1 MKRYGNEMKR
11 MLIGVIIIATIIATG
26 ILLTTYF
33 VTQPDDS
40 GLSTEHT
47 TDLPRAPLAL
57 IVQSG
62 TDGTRI
68 IADLEFGFRK
78 FEIIS
83 ESDIVSYTYLVG
95 YKRDR
100 LEIHNGFNKSGA
112 VGFGYAALGIYEFAY
127 LGDVKLFDYREDGVP
142 EPAYEDQ
149 PSWTSN
155 DSEGS
160 HKGPIPEENLTE
172 LSNAGVIFEFIDFSI
187 YFEDG
192 SNYVCGPSRLIVGVN
207 FTRNGSDW
215 ITDYIFEASDN
226 ESIYFAPASVSIQL
240 RSPVPEKTEDTEIPG
255 QPTESMEMP
264 IVLLVAPTAIALIL
278 ILLIVLITRRRN

>member
-11 MLIGVIIIATIIATG
+11 MLIAVIVIAAIIATG
-26 ILLTTYF
+26 ILLTTYY

-40 GLSTEHT
+40 GPVSEHT
-47 TDLPRAPLAL
+47 TDLPRAPLAI

-62 TDGTRI
+62 IDGTRV
-68 IADLEFGFRK
+68 IADLEIGFMK
-78 FEIIS
+78 S
-83 ESDIVSYTYLVG
+83 EYDYLIG
-95 YKRDR
+95 YRRDF
-100 LEIHNGFNKSGA
+100 LDIHNGYNRSDVIGL
-112 VGFGYAALGIYEFAY
+112 GYTALGIYSFAY
-127 LGDVKLFDYREDGVP
+127 LGDVKLFDYRENGVP

-155 DSEGS
+155 DAEGS
-160 HKGPIPEENLTE
+160 HTGPIRKENLTE

-192 SNYVCGPSRLIVGVN
+192 SNFVCGPSRLMVGVN

-215 ITDYIFEASDN
+215 IIDYIFDASDN

-240 RSPVPEKTEDTEIPG
+240 RSPVPEKAEDTEITG
-255 QPTESMEMP
+255 QSTESIEMP
-264 IVLLVAPTAIALIL
+264 IILLAAPTVIALIL
-278 ILLIVLITRRRN
+278 ILLIIVVTRRRI